1 MKDGNETRMVSGYCR
16 WEGDKVVSDFPRRM
30 SQAVLRLNP
39 VAEIR
44 SSNHPAILGPWS
56 PAGARCGNNNER
68 KSSKA
73 SEGAS
78 ALPRGFKPKHL

>member
-1 MKDGNETRMVSGYCR
+1 MKDGNETRMVSSGCR

-44 SSNHPAILGPWS
+44 ASHNPAVLGPGGQTGTGRNYYDN
-56 PAGARCGNNNER
+56 A
-68 KSSKA
+68 KSNSIGK
-73 SEGAS
+73 GAS
-78 ALPRGFKPKHL
+78 ALPRGFKPKRL